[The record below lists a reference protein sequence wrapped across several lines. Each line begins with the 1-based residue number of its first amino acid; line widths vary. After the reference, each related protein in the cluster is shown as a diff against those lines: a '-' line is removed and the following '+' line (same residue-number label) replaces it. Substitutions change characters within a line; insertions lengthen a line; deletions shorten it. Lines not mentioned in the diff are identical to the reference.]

1 MPFAVVGGA
10 LGISGAAAA
19 GIAAAGIGAY
29 GAISAADSNANAAD
43 NATAAQ
49 SRIADGQ
56 TQLGRDQ
63 LGFNKQV
70 YSDGADARSSALDL
84 SKRVGAAQ
92 LQGMQF
98 ATETAKDYD
107 AYNKGTF
114 RPLEQKVVGEAQGY
128 DTPERRLQAAAAAQ
142 GDVDQSFAATQ
153 AASERDLAR
162 DGIAPGSGKAMSL
175 MQDAMVSQAA
185 ARAGAGTT
193 AVRNVEQQGFSRS
206 MDAASLG
213 RNLPSNQA
221 VQEHVGTL
229 AGTAAATSGM
239 QGINAQ
245 QSGVG
250 NVNAGYAG
258 AASAGNSAGNLFGSV
273 ASLNNQAAVQT
284 AAGFGQLGQAVGSLS
299 KNPAA
304 TNWMSG
310 LFSSPAAPSNAAYM
324 PQQTDDLGIASDK
337 NIKTGTGKPASGKK
351 ALAQIAATPVES
363 GWKYDPAKGGPD
375 DGGQPHTGPMAQT
388 VRRTMGESMAPG
400 GTKIDLVNMN
410 GKLMAGMQE
419 LTKRVKKLE
428 TSKG

>member
-1 MPFAVVGGA
+1 MPFAVVGAA

-98 ATETAKDYD
+98 ATDTAKDYD

-258 AASAGNSAGNLFGSV
+258 ANSAGNSAGNLFGSV
-273 ASLNNQAAVQT
+273 ASLNNT
-284 AAGFGQLGQAVGSLS
+284 AAAQTSAGFNQLGQAVGSLS

-310 LFSSPAAPSNAAYM
+310 LFSSPAAMPS
-324 PQQTDDLGIASDK
+324 QVDDLGIGMSDK

-351 ALAQIAATPVES
+351 ALAQIAATPVEA

-388 VRRTMGESMAPG
+388 VRRTMGESLAPG
-400 GTKIDLVNMN
+400 GTKIDLVGMN

>member
-98 ATETAKDYD
+98 ATDTAKDYD

-114 RPLEQKVVGEAQGY
+114 RPLEQKIVGEAQGY
-128 DTPERRLQAAAAAQ
+128 DTPERRLQAAGAAQ

-229 AGTAAATSGM
+229 AGTAATTAGM

-258 AASAGNSAGNLFGSV
+258 ANSAGNSAGNLFGSV
-273 ASLNNQAAVQT
+273 ASLNNT
-284 AAGFGQLGQAVGSLS
+284 AAAQTSAGFNQLGQAVGSLS

-310 LFSSPAAPSNAAYM
+310 LFSSPAAMPS
-324 PQQTDDLGIASDK
+324 QVDDLGIGMSDK

-351 ALAQIAATPVES
+351 ALAQIAATPVEA

-388 VRRTMGESMAPG
+388 VRRTMGESLAPG
-400 GTKIDLVNMN
+400 GTKIDLVGMN

>member
-1 MPFAVVGGA
+1 MPFAVVGTA

-19 GIAAAGIGAY
+19 GIAAAGISAY

-98 ATETAKDYD
+98 ATDTAKDYD

-128 DTPERRLQAAAAAQ
+128 DTPERRLQAAGAAQ

-162 DGIAPGSGKAMSL
+162 TGIAPGSGKAMSL
-175 MQDAMVSQAA
+175 MQDASISQAA

-193 AVRNVEQQGFSRS
+193 AVRNVEQQGFARS

-245 QSGVG
+245 QSGAG
-250 NVNAGYAG
+250 NMNAGYAG
-258 AASAGNSAGNLFGSV
+258 AANAGNSAGNLFGSV
-273 ASLNNQAAVQT
+273 ASLNNTAAAQT
-284 AAGFGQLGQAVGSLS
+284 AAGFNQLGQAVGSLS

-310 LFSSPAAPSNAAYM
+310 LFSSPAAM
-324 PQQTDDLGIASDK
+324 PTQVDDLGIGRSDK

-351 ALAQIAATPVES
+351 ALAQISATPVEA

-400 GTKIDLVNMN
+400 GTKIDLVGMN

>member
-1 MPFAVVGGA
+1 MPFAVVGGV

-229 AGTAAATSGM
+229 AGTAATTAGM

-258 AASAGNSAGNLFGSV
+258 ANSAGNSAGNLFGSV
-273 ASLNNQAAVQT
+273 ASLNNT
-284 AAGFGQLGQAVGSLS
+284 AAAQTSAGFNQLGQAVGSLS

-310 LFSSPAAPSNAAYM
+310 LFSSPAAMPS
-324 PQQTDDLGIASDK
+324 QVDDLGIGMSDK

-351 ALAQIAATPVES
+351 ALAQIAATPVEA

>member
-229 AGTAAATSGM
+229 AGTAATTAGM

-258 AASAGNSAGNLFGSV
+258 ANSAGNSAGNLFGSV
-273 ASLNNQAAVQT
+273 ASLNNT
-284 AAGFGQLGQAVGSLS
+284 AAAQTSSGFNQLGQAVGSLS

-310 LFSSPAAPSNAAYM
+310 LFSSPAAMPS
-324 PQQTDDLGIASDK
+324 QVDDLGIGMSDK

-351 ALAQIAATPVES
+351 ALAQIAATPVEA

>member
-1 MPFAVVGGA
+1 MPFAVVGGV

-229 AGTAAATSGM
+229 AGTAATTAGM

-258 AASAGNSAGNLFGSV
+258 ANSAGNSAGNLFGSV
-273 ASLNNQAAVQT
+273 ASLNNT
-284 AAGFGQLGQAVGSLS
+284 AAAQTSAGFNQLGQAVGSLS

-310 LFSSPAAPSNAAYM
+310 LFSSPAAMPS
-324 PQQTDDLGIASDK
+324 QVDDLGIGMSDK

-351 ALAQIAATPVES
+351 ALAQIAATPVEA

-388 VRRTMGESMAPG
+388 VRRTMGESLAPG
-400 GTKIDLVNMN
+400 GTKIDLVGMN

>member
-229 AGTAAATSGM
+229 AGTAATTAGM

-258 AASAGNSAGNLFGSV
+258 ANSAGNSAGNLFGSV
-273 ASLNNQAAVQT
+273 ASLNNT
-284 AAGFGQLGQAVGSLS
+284 AAAQTSAGFNQLGQAVGSLS

-310 LFSSPAAPSNAAYM
+310 LFSSPAAMPS
-324 PQQTDDLGIASDK
+324 QVDDLGIGMSDK

-351 ALAQIAATPVES
+351 ALAQIAATPVEA

-388 VRRTMGESMAPG
+388 VRRTMGESLAPG
-400 GTKIDLVNMN
+400 GTKIDLVGMN

>member
-1 MPFAVVGGA
+1 M
-10 LGISGAAAA
+10 
-19 GIAAAGIGAY
+19 
-29 GAISAADSNANAAD
+29 SASDS
-43 NATAAQ
+43 AAQ
-49 SRIADGQ
+49 SSDNAIASQQRIADGQ
-56 TQLGRDQ
+56 AKLGQDQ
-63 LGFNKQV
+63 LDFNKQV
-70 YSDGADARSSALDL
+70 YNDGADARNSALGL
-84 SKRVGAAQ
+84 SKQVGAAQ

-98 ATETAKDYD
+98 ANDTAKDYD

-114 RPLEQKVVGEAQGY
+114 RPLEQKVVGEAQNY
-128 DTPERRLQAAAAAQ
+128 DTPERRLQAAGAAQ

-153 AASERDLAR
+153 AANERDLAR

-175 MQDAMVSQAA
+175 MQDATISQAA

-193 AVRNVEQQGFSRS
+193 AVRNVEQQGFARS

-221 VQEHVGTL
+221 TQQHIGTL
-229 AGTAAATSGM
+229 AGTAATTSGM

-245 QSGVG
+245 QSGVS

-258 AASAGNSAGNLFGSV
+258 AANASNSAGNLFGS
-273 ASLNNQAAVQT
+273 AAGLQNQAAVQQAT
-284 AAGFGQLGQAVGSLS
+284 GFNQFGQAVGSLS
-299 KNPAA
+299 QNPAA
-304 TNWMSG
+304 KNWMSG
-310 LFSSPAAPSNAAYM
+310 LFSSPAAM
-324 PQQTDDLGIASDK
+324 PTQVDDLGIGMSDK
-337 NIKTGTGKPASGKK
+337 NVKTGTGKPASGKK
-351 ALAQIAATPVES
+351 ALAQISATPVEA

-400 GTKIDLVNMN
+400 GTKIDLVGMN

-428 TSKG
+428 KVKG